1 MSRTRRPGMSPL
13 RTNGKKKV
21 SKAVAEFKSH
31 VAYKLRT
38 KYGIYSDMPKAK
50 SLDKNLRKGES
61 KGKLGAGRVS

>member
-1 MSRTRRPGMSPL
+1 MRP

-21 SKAVAEFKSH
+21 SKAVAEFQSH

-50 SLDKNLRKGES
+50 PLDKNLSRGEL

>member
-1 MSRTRRPGMSPL
+1 MSRTRRPGMSP

-21 SKAVAEFKSH
+21 SKAVAEFQSH

-38 KYGIYSDMPKAK
+38 KYGIYHDMPKAK

-61 KGKLGAGRVS
+61 KGKLGSGRTR

>member
-1 MSRTRRPGMSPL
+1 MSRTRRPGMSP

-21 SKAVAEFKSH
+21 SKAVSEFQSH

-38 KYGIYSDMPKAK
+38 KYGLYSDMPKAK

-61 KGKLGAGRVS
+61 KGKLGSGRAR